1 MKQREKRWYQK
12 GWGILLLIFL
22 WYFTVPVAIIQ
33 SKAQRKS
40 KIFMWVGYVFLWIFL
55 FIGIAVSPDSNS
67 NVKKMATINQTKTKE
82 NQIEENIK
90 KALESSGLVKY
101 KLERDENLDDMAKPG
116 TLGYRAKTDFTGSG
130 VAVYVDKNNN
140 TVFSIR
146 YADKDY
152 YKEGKIL
159 GNLKDDVLTFDEA
172 SDYNIDIKEKLKSI
186 LKAPSTAKF
195 PAITQWEFKR
205 KDGVTTVRSY
215 VDAQN
220 AFSAMLRSDFQVKY
234 NKDNKITSFIFEGQE
249 LIK

>member
-1 MKQREKRWYQK
+1 MEQQKRWYQK
-12 GWGILLLIFL
+12 WWGVLLLILL

-90 KALESSGLVKY
+90 KALESSGLAKY
-101 KLERDENLDDMAKPG
+101 KLERDENIDDMVKTG
-116 TLGYRAKTDFTGSG
+116 TIGYRAKTDFSGSG
-130 VAVYVDKNNN
+130 IVVYVEKSNNK
-140 TVFSIR
+140 VYLIR
-146 YADKDY
+146 YIDKEY
-152 YKEGKIL
+152 YKDGRIL
-159 GNLKDDVLTFDEA
+159 GNLKDDVLTLDEA
-172 SDYNIDIKEKLKSI
+172 SEYKIDIEKKLKTV

-195 PAITQWEFKR
+195 PWITEWQFSR
-205 KDGVTTVRSY
+205 KDGITTIKSY

-220 AFSAMLRSDFQVKY
+220 AFGAMLRSDFQVKY
-234 NKDNKITSFIFEGQE
+234 NKNNEITSFIFEGKE